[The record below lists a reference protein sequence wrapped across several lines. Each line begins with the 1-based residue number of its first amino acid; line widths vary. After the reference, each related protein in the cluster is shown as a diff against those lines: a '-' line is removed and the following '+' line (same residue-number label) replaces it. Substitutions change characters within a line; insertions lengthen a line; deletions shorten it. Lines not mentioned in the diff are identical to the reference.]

1 MLSCSSEAQPQSTT
15 MVSGFRG
22 QLKLYRGGV
31 VSAGAV
37 SSTVTATPRVGG
49 LSVRFPRA
57 RARYKNYFWPAL
69 VRQYGE
75 IEGPYVLQMDACK
88 CLANGVDRFN
98 EYMGREAIRVIFRGR
113 DEEDP
118 KARCAGRPWRGGRGH
133 LGNLGRG
140 HRKTAKGR
148 PHPRPARAAN
158 PRSYGPSGEP
168 GRRPFAVF
176 PGGPKTR
183 LLRFSFRT
191 CIGNTLGIL

>member
-1 MLSCSSEAQPQSTT
+1 M
-15 MVSGFRG
+15 
-22 QLKLYRGGV
+22 
-31 VSAGAV
+31 
-37 SSTVTATPRVGG
+37 
-49 LSVRFPRA
+49 
-57 RARYKNYFWPAL
+57 
-69 VRQYGE
+69 RQYGE

-148 PHPRPARAAN
+148 HDSTHGRTIRGA
-158 PRSYGPSGEP
+158 GPSGEP
-168 GRRPFAVF
+168 PIVRPERR
-176 PGGPKTR
+176 TR
-183 LLRFSFRT
+183 PPSFR
-191 CIGNTLGIL
+191 CFSRRSQNAIASIQFSHVHWKHPWNLVDP

>member
-1 MLSCSSEAQPQSTT
+1 MKC
-15 MVSGFRG
+15 
-22 QLKLYRGGV
+22 
-31 VSAGAV
+31 
-37 SSTVTATPRVGG
+37 G
-49 LSVRFPRA
+49 LFETLPRFPRA

-118 KARCAGRPWRGGRGH
+118 KARCAGRPWRGGQRPSREFRARTPE
-133 LGNLGRG
+133 NSERT
-140 HRKTAKGR
+140 TAPSAVRSGA
-148 PHPRPARAAN
+148 PARAAN